1 MALQIQL
8 EPHDSLLAQ
17 AFIARWRSPIAQLPP
32 LTEAVSLLASPIGS
46 CKVLPTPEA
55 AVRAA
60 IRDML
65 RSRDFKP
72 TGRAKPASEYLARAS
87 GEGGLRTINPA
98 VDACNAV
105 SLHSGIPISVVDCDK
120 FEAPLRIRLGV
131 SGESYVFNPS
141 SQVSCV
147 WSTHRA
153 RAPTRSRTRNAPR
166 LLTAHAARSA
176 SCGAAARWRH
186 RLRPRSNCIDRCCEM
201 SRRSSRSRSDSV
213 CYPALHGRRMLMPIL
228 RRADQL
234 VAR

>member
-17 AFIARWRSPIAQLPP
+17 AFIARFRAPIAQLPP
-32 LTEAVSLLASPIGS
+32 LAEAVSLLASPIGS
-46 CKVLPTPEA
+46 CKVLPTPDA

-72 TGRAKPASEYLARAS
+72 TGRSKPASEYLARAS

-120 FEAPLRIRLGV
+120 FEAPLRVRLGV
-131 SGESYVFNPS
+131 SGESYVFNPTG
-141 SQVSCV
+141 QVIELAGLLCLVDAQGPCANAIKDAQRTKTADS
-147 WSTHRA
+147 
-153 RAPTRSRTRNAPR
+153 TRSS
-166 LLTAHAARSA
+166 LSIL
-176 SCGAAARWRH
+176 W
-186 RLRPRSNCIDRCCEM
+186 
-201 SRRSSRSRSDSV
+201 SSRALAAQTTAALELYRSLLQDV
-213 CYPALHGRRMLMPIL
+213 AEIEPVALG
-228 RRADQL
+228 
-234 VAR
+234 

>member
-17 AFIARWRSPIAQLPP
+17 AFIAHWRSPIAQLPP
-32 LTEAVSLLASPIGS
+32 LAEAVSLLASPIGS
-46 CKVLPTPEA
+46 CKVLPTPDA

-72 TGRAKPASEYLARAS
+72 TGRSKPASEYLARAS

-120 FEAPLRIRLGV
+120 FEGPLRIRLGV
-131 SGESYVFNPS
+131 SGESYVFNPTG
-141 SQVSCV
+141 QVIELAGLLCLVDAQGPCANAIKDAQRTKTSD
-147 WSTHRA
+147 S
-153 RAPTRSRTRNAPR
+153 TRSS
-166 LLTAHAARSA
+166 LSIL
-176 SCGAAARWRH
+176 W
-186 RLRPRSNCIDRCCEM
+186 
-201 SRRSSRSRSDSV
+201 SSRALAAQTTAALELYRSLLRDV
-213 CYPALHGRRMLMPIL
+213 AEIEPVALG
-228 RRADQL
+228 
-234 VAR
+234 

>member
-8 EPHDSLLAQ
+8 EPHDSLFAQ

-32 LTEAVSLLASPIGS
+32 LAEAVALLATPIGS
-46 CKVLPTPEA
+46 CKVVPTPDA

-120 FEAPLRIRLGV
+120 LELPLQIRLGV
-131 SGESYVFNPS
+131 AGESYVFNPTGQVIELSGLLCLVDAAGPCANAIKDAQRTKTSDSTQRSLSILWS
-141 SQVSCV
+141 S
-147 WSTHRA
+147 RA
-153 RAPTRSRTRNAPR
+153 
-166 LLTAHAARSA
+166 LAAQT
-176 SCGAAARWRH
+176 AAALELYRSL
-186 RLRPRSNCIDRCCEM
+186 LRDVAEIEA
-201 SRRSSRSRSDSV
+201 V
-213 CYPALHGRRMLMPIL
+213 ALG
-228 RRADQL
+228 
-234 VAR
+234 